1 MSHRERPAP
10 FVIVGGGV
18 AGSAAAVAL
27 RDAGYRGR
35 VVIVSEEHA
44 LPYRRAP
51 LSNAYLRGEID
62 RDELL
67 VRPAS
72 WYRDAGVDLLL
83 GATATRVDPARHL
96 VEVQGHGPLAYDR
109 LVLATG
115 TQDRFP
121 RLPGSHRVRSIA
133 DADALRA
140 LALPGRRAV
149 VVGASRSGADT
160 STSLAAMGLAV
171 TRLTDTPVLAV
182 VNAGDRRIV
191 HTPEATLEADLV
203 VDARCSIPRTRLAE
217 TAGLDVD
224 DGVLVDA
231 WGRTADDRIGAAGAV
246 AHRVDPVVGPLPDG
260 RDEKSAAAFGAVVA
274 RSLVGLPASTQ
285 AVACL
290 AS

>member
-18 AGSAAAVAL
+18 AGGAAAVAL

-35 VVIVSEEHA
+35 VVIVSEELA

-72 WYRDAGVDLLL
+72 WYRDTGVDLLL
-83 GATATRVDPARHL
+83 GALATRVDPARHL

-121 RLPGSHRVRSIA
+121 SLPGTHRIRSIV
-133 DADALRA
+133 DADALRI
-140 LALPGRRAV
+140 LALPGGRAIV
-149 VVGASRSGADT
+149 FGTGRASGEIAS
-160 STSLAAMGLAV
+160 SLASKGLAV
-171 TRLTDTPVLAV
+171 RLLADTPVVAV
-182 VNAGDRRIV
+182 EAVGARRFV
-191 HTPEATLEADLV
+191 HTPGSTLEADVV
-203 VDARCSIPRTRLAE
+203 VDSRGSIPCTHLAE

-224 DGVLVDA
+224 NGVLVDA
-231 WGRTADDRIGAAGAV
+231 WGRTADERIGAAGA
-246 AHRVDPVVGPLPDG
+246 AARRIDPVVGTLPG
-260 RDEKSAAAFGAVVA
+260 VRDEGSAAAHGAAVA
-274 RSLVGLPASTQ
+274 RSLIGLSA
-285 AVACL
+285 
-290 AS
+290 